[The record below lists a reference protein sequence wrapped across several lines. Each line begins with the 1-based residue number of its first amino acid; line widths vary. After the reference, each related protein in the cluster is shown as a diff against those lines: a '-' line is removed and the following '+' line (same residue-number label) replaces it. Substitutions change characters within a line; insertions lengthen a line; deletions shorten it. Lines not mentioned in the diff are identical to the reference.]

1 MDSIFNNY
9 WSDYREELIATSLVL
24 VVAVGGS
31 FFILHRL
38 VSPTPPQTP
47 ALSQPQASQEIADVI
62 NQNRQAQVLGN
73 QTTGETPVVT
83 GTPSLAPTVP
93 AQPTGDPYLTEVF
106 YGTGG
111 LYQYDGYKLGL
122 NSPRMVIDARD
133 TSSRKL
139 VIDMVL
145 TNNSVASGLQNNL
158 TGTIIKDGIVIV
170 PQAAMSVTESKV
182 VMPGE
187 TFNFQAKLSLIEGTD
202 VSIIS
207 FRPPGAQPVEHILR
221 P

>member
-1 MDSIFNNY
+1 MASLFNHY
-9 WSDYREELIATSLVL
+9 WSSFREELVATSLIL
-24 VVAVGGS
+24 MVAVGGS
-31 FFILHRL
+31 FFILNRL
-38 VSPTPPQTP
+38 VSPPTNTVKP
-47 ALSQPQASQEIADVI
+47 LSQSQASQQIADAI
-62 NQNRQAQVLGN
+62 NHPPSENQVLGSQSEPN
-73 QTTGETPVVT
+73 PEAT
-83 GTPSLAPTVP
+83 TPSPLPTTVL
-93 AQPTGDPYLTEVF
+93 QPTINPYSTEVF

-122 NSPRMVIDARD
+122 NSPRIVFDARD

-139 VIDMVL
+139 VIDVVL
-145 TNNSVASGLQNNL
+145 TNNKVNSGIQNSL

-170 PQAAMSVTESKV
+170 PQAAMSVSEAKV

-187 TFNFQAKLSLIEGTD
+187 TLSFQAKLSLIEGTD

-207 FRPPGAQPVEHILR
+207 FRPPGATPVEHILR